1 MSILN
6 WVYIAG
12 WMVGVIWWWS
22 IYLKVQERGEEPLDL
37 AGSLGAATET
47 VTAVRR
53 TTTAARLKAIFG
65 DPDSVDAFTG
75 YVVGN

>member
-37 AGSLGAATET
+37 AGSLGAAMVLPMLIGLSIMGVGALFESLCGLGLIP
-47 VTAVRR
+47 A
-53 TTTAARLKAIFG
+53 LQAI
-65 DPDSVDAFTG
+65 VC
-75 YVVGN
+75 Y